1 MEEEEEEVGAVG
13 ENSGKE
19 TGTAAN
25 RRLTETREGL
35 FLSVCLESFI
45 REKLRI

>member
-1 MEEEEEEVGAVG
+1 MEEEEEEVWAVG